1 MRPMIQ
7 PMQRGDE
14 HLTEERCY
22 ILELSNSADDPQAS
36 IARARVLPGMTT
48 RWHRLRD
55 IAERYVLLEGRG
67 EVEIGELAAHMVSV
81 GDVVRIPPGCRQRIR
96 NTGEVDLVFLAICT
110 PRFEW
115 SAYEDLEAPPR

>member
-14 HLTEERCY
+14 RLTEERCY

-67 EVEIGELAAHMVSV
+67 EVEIGELAAQMVSV

-96 NTGEVDLVFLAICT
+96 NTGEVDLIFLAICT